1 MPIRIKIPDTLQ
13 KGSERNKKI
22 RLIIASAFSL
32 VCVIVAAAI
41 LLYFQIVIYKTEP
54 SFTSY
59 TPPEEQVQEKPIE
72 KPVESSKV
80 STSSF
85 TPVVDIE
92 IIQSPISSPDFN
104 ISSGVGSGGLGGGT
118 GDGIGG
124 GSGEGEPGMGSN
136 KPARSAF
143 VGQLWDFKKTRDNR
157 DSKYSGAANSA
168 FDREVLSI
176 LSRFYNGSWRTGM
189 FSPYRRLPS
198 RLFTTAFYMP
208 NCPETEAMHAY
219 DPEGRYKLQ
228 SGRWVA
234 IYTARVQAPV
244 SGRFRFVGIAD
255 SVMAVRFDG
264 KNVLE
269 CGLHTI
275 SDGKYFGYQ
284 DSTRREQVDML
295 QYDSTRAWNED
306 FEGNYKNAFMRGE
319 EFTVEQG
326 KWYDMEVLIS
336 EIGGMQFGF
345 CLLLDDMD
353 DGDILSTEGENPQP
367 IYQLFRT
374 VLIDPT
380 AKASYANMKTTEG
393 FPEDSRVDPPY
404 DPDSLVWPAV
414 NPQSEQIEESDQSAF
429 GDGFG
434 EIGAF

>member
-13 KGSERNKKI
+13 KGSEHSQKVRI
-22 RLIIASAFSL
+22 LVASSFSL
-32 VCVIVAAAI
+32 VCILITAFI
-41 LLYFQIVIYKTEP
+41 LLYFKIIVFKTEP
-54 SFTSY
+54 AFVSY
-59 TPPEEQVQEKPIE
+59 KMPEDEIQEKPIE

-104 ISSGVGSGGLGGGT
+104 ISAGPGTGGIGGGS

-124 GSGEGEPGMGSN
+124 GEGESGMGSN
-136 KPARSAF
+136 APAKSAF
-143 VGQLWDFKKTRDNR
+143 LGQLWDFKKTRDNR
-157 DSKYSGAANSA
+157 DSNYSGAANSA
-168 FDREVLSI
+168 YDREVLSI
-176 LSRFYNGSWRTGM
+176 LSRFYNDRWQKSI
-189 FSPYRRLPS
+189 FAPYRRLPT
-198 RLFTTAFYMP
+198 RLFSTAFYMP
-208 NCPETEAMHAY
+208 NCLETEAMHAY

-255 SVMAVRFDG
+255 SVMAVRFNG

-275 SDGKYFGYQ
+275 SDAKYFGYQ
-284 DSTRREQVDML
+284 DETRRDKVDML
-295 QYDSTRAWNED
+295 QYDSTKAWNED

-319 EFTVEQG
+319 VFTVEQG
-326 KWYDMEVLIS
+326 RWYDMEVLVS

-345 CLLLDDMD
+345 CLLLDDME
-353 DGDILSTEGENPQP
+353 DGDILSTEGENQQP

-374 VLIDPT
+374 VLVDPT
-380 AKASYANMKTTEG
+380 AKASYDQMKYSAE
-393 FPEDSRVDPPY
+393 FPADSRVDPPY

-414 NPQSEQIEESDQSAF
+414 NPLSDKIEES
-429 GDGFG
+429 GDGGFG
-434 EIGAF
+434 GEFELF

>member
-13 KGSERNKKI
+13 KGSERSKKI
-22 RLIIASAFSL
+22 RLLVASGFSL
-32 VCVIVAAAI
+32 VCIFVAAFI
-41 LLYFQIVIYKTEP
+41 LLYFKIIIYKTEP
-54 SFTSY
+54 AFVSY
-59 TPPEEQVQEKPIE
+59 TMPEEQVQEKPIE
-72 KPVESSKV
+72 KPIENSRV
-80 STSSF
+80 STSSI
-85 TPVVDIE
+85 TPVIDLD
-92 IIQSPISSPDFN
+92 IIQSPISTPDFN
-104 ISSGVGSGGLGGGT
+104 ISAGTGSGGSGGGN
-118 GDGIGG
+118 GGGIGG
-124 GSGEGEPGMGSN
+124 DGGEGEPGMGSN
-136 KPARSAF
+136 APARSAF
-143 VGQLWDFKKTRDNR
+143 IGQLWDFKKTRDNR
-157 DSKYSGAANSA
+157 DSKYSGAANSS

-176 LSRFYNGSWRTGM
+176 LGRFYNGNWQTGM
-189 FSPYRRLPS
+189 FSPYRRLPT
-198 RLFTTAFYMP
+198 RLFSTAFYMP
-208 NCPETEAMHAY
+208 NCLETEAMHAY

-234 IYTARVQAPV
+234 VYTARVQAPV

-255 SVMAVRFDG
+255 SVMAVRFNG

-275 SDGKYFGYQ
+275 SDAKYFGYQ
-284 DSTRREQVDML
+284 DETRRDQVDML
-295 QYDSTRAWNED
+295 QYESTKAWNED

-336 EIGGMQFGF
+336 EIGGVQFGF

-353 DGDILSTEGENPQP
+353 DDDVLTTEGENPQP

-374 VLIDPT
+374 VLVDPT
-380 AKASYANMKTTEG
+380 AKGAYSAMKTSAN

-414 NPQSEQIEESDQSAF
+414 NPFSDKIEEEDNNVF
-429 GDGFG
+429 GGGFDP
-434 EIGAF
+434 F